1 MEKDMDMGIKLLVM
15 GRVIVDFGSIIIAL
29 DMELINGL
37 VVVNTQEIL
46 SLGIIM
52 DGESTHGIMEKYTK
66 VNTKMMKK
74 TGMVQCFSLMVDDM
88 LENESTI
95 CIMEKEY

>member
-1 MEKDMDMGIKLLVM
+1 
-15 GRVIVDFGSIIIAL
+15 
-29 DMELINGL
+29 
-37 VVVNTQEIL
+37 
-46 SLGIIM
+46 M